1 MPSTT
6 AISDDDYDEIASYIR
21 QERPRSLTKEE
32 RLDILRLHAELRR
45 DGQMQVSS
53 TIGRLLGR
61 SQKVVKEVWFQ
72 YLRSKNVLAV
82 PPPSNQ
88 VQRTTRIPHTHAVTS
103 ILRQFIRTRN
113 VTRVRTVAKDVMA
126 LLLEAKIIHYD
137 VNCKPGAVNCLC
149 RVQQFLVKLGFKR
162 GKRRGHAAYA
172 MSSAHATARDVY
184 VQHMMQLAPATPVV
198 YLDESYI
205 HHHYARHHDSLYDP
219 TDNGPPKKCIRVAD
233 VFQGCAKAKNE
244 PKDYHAMFNHT
255 YFIKWFEKVMSEVE
269 ALGKQGVTFVM
280 DNAKYHKGLPADTPR
295 GTWRKAY
302 LLSACQR
309 YAVDVDS
316 HDLKKTIWARLK
328 PVLSTRIDPVVRPGR
343 LSMARARG
351 HDVVFTPTHHS
362 DLQPIEMVWAKV
374 KGDVGVQYT
383 VDTTF
388 ADVRSRLDAAFVSLP
403 SDVVWNC
410 VRHCNKLLQETQPLL
425 EESTAR
431 RSYGEALLICFRGRA
446 FSAVLDITSFVAGV
460 IILYVFIHATF
471 TPIVSATEIPML
483 MVGYG
488 FGASFVALFMQL
500 GGGIYTKAAD
510 VGADFVGKVVQG
522 IPEDDPRNQALIADL
537 VGDCVGSNAD
547 VFEAFST
554 ILLDQLL
561 G

>member
-1 MPSTT
+1 M
-6 AISDDDYDEIASYIR
+6 
-21 QERPRSLTKEE
+21 
-32 RLDILRLHAELRR
+32 
-45 DGQMQVSS
+45 V
-53 TIGRLLGR
+53 
-61 SQKVVKEVWFQ
+61 
-72 YLRSKNVLAV
+72 
-82 PPPSNQ
+82 
-88 VQRTTRIPHTHAVTS
+88 
-103 ILRQFIRTRN
+103 RQFIRTRS

-137 VNCKPGAVNCLC
+137 VNCKPEAVNCLR

-219 TDNGPPKKCIRVAD
+219 TDNGPTKEMHKGRRFCFIAGIMAASPTESVVVGLD
-233 VFQGCAKAKNE
+233 VFQGGAKAKNE

-255 YFIKWFEKVMSEVE
+255 YFTKWFEKVMSEVE

-295 GTWRKAY
+295 GTWRKAD
-302 LLSACQR
+302 LLSACQS

-328 PVLSTRIDPVVRPGR
+328 PVLSTRIDPVVV
-343 LSMARARG
+343 SMARARG
-351 HDVVFTPTHHS
+351 HDVVFTPPHHS
-362 DLQPIEMVWAKV
+362 DLQRIEMVWAKV

-410 VRHCNKLLQETQPLL
+410 VRHCNKLLQETYELL
-425 EESTAR
+425 LANDDEVEDGMS
-431 RSYGEALLICFRGRA
+431 S
-446 FSAVLDITSFVAGV
+446 DD
-460 IILYVFIHATF
+460 
-471 TPIVSATEIPML
+471 
-483 MVGYG
+483 
-488 FGASFVALFMQL
+488 AS
-500 GGGIYTKAAD
+500 
-510 VGADFVGKVVQG
+510 
-522 IPEDDPRNQALIADL
+522 EDSSDSDS
-537 VGDCVGSNAD
+537 D
-547 VFEAFST
+547 
-554 ILLDQLL
+554 
-561 G
+561 

>member
-32 RLDILRLHAELRR
+32 SLDILRLNAELRR

-61 SQKVVKEVWFQ
+61 SQKVVKEIWSQ

-103 ILRQFIRTRN
+103 IVREFIPTRS
-113 VTRVRTVAKDVMA
+113 VTRVRTVANDVMA

-137 VNCKPGAVNCLC
+137 VNCKPEAVNCLR
-149 RVQQFLVKLGFKR
+149 RVQQFLLKLGFKR

-172 MSSAHATARDVY
+172 MSSAHATARDVC

-205 HHHYARHHDSLYDP
+205 HHHYAGHHDSLYDP
-219 TDNGPPKKCIRVAD
+219 TTMAPPKKCIKVA
-233 VFQGCAKAKNE
+233 V
-244 PKDYHAMFNHT
+244 
-255 YFIKWFEKVMSEVE
+255 
-269 ALGKQGVTFVM
+269 
-280 DNAKYHKGLPADTPR
+280 
-295 GTWRKAY
+295 
-302 LLSACQR
+302 
-309 YAVDVDS
+309 
-316 HDLKKTIWARLK
+316 
-328 PVLSTRIDPVVRPGR
+328 
-343 LSMARARG
+343 SMARARG
-351 HDVVFTPTHHS
+351 HDVVFTPPHHS
-362 DLQPIEMVWAKV
+362 DLQPIEMVSAKV

-410 VRHCNKLLQETQPLL
+410 VRHCNKLLQETYELL
-425 EESTAR
+425 LANDDEVEDGMS
-431 RSYGEALLICFRGRA
+431 S
-446 FSAVLDITSFVAGV
+446 DD
-460 IILYVFIHATF
+460 
-471 TPIVSATEIPML
+471 
-483 MVGYG
+483 
-488 FGASFVALFMQL
+488 AS
-500 GGGIYTKAAD
+500 
-510 VGADFVGKVVQG
+510 
-522 IPEDDPRNQALIADL
+522 EDSSDSDS
-537 VGDCVGSNAD
+537 D
-547 VFEAFST
+547 
-554 ILLDQLL
+554 
-561 G
+561 